1 MESTPVAPAD
11 PADHMVRSCTLIS
24 ANVSMMTAMNT
35 FYTKIKHDQDIL
47 LSVLNI
53 KGK

>member
-35 FYTKIKHDQDIL
+35 FYTKIKHDQNITL
-47 LSVLNI
+47 VLTSKEN
-53 KGK
+53 K